1 MPSKKILE
9 EKKQIVDKLAEQI
22 KSAHTGVVVDYR
34 GITVDEDTKLRK
46 QLRESGS
53 QYKVVKNTLLGLA
66 LKEAGIDGLGSIL
79 NGTTAVAVNADDY
92 VAPAKILNDF
102 AKTSKTFTIKGG
114 FLDGKAV
121 SLDEVKTLAG
131 LPSKEVLLSEVVRGL
146 DAPVTGLVTALS
158 GVIKGLV
165 IALNAIAEK
174 EQKQSA

>member
-1 MPSKKILE
+1 MPSKKVLE
-9 EKKQIVDKLAEQI
+9 EKKQVVDKLSEQI
-22 KSAHTGVVVDYR
+22 KAAHTGVVVDYR

-53 QYKVVKNTLLGLA
+53 QYKVIKNTLLSLA
-66 LKEAGIDGLGSIL
+66 LKETGIDGLDPIL

-92 VAPAKILNDF
+92 VAPAKILNNF
-102 AKTSKTFTIKGG
+102 AKDSKTFKIKGG

-121 SLDEVKTLAG
+121 SMDEIKTLAS

-146 DAPVTGLVTALS
+146 NAPVTGLVTALD
-158 GVIKGLV
+158 GIIKGLV

>member
-9 EKKQIVDKLAEQI
+9 EKKQIVDKLAEQM

-34 GITVDEDTKLRK
+34 GITVEEDTKLRK

-66 LKEAGIDGLGSIL
+66 LKEAGID
-79 NGTTAVAVNADDY
+79 AVAVNADDY

-114 FLDGKAV
+114 FLDGKVV

-146 DAPVTGLVTALS
+146 DAPVTGLVTALN